1 MHGDQDKREVRED
14 QVHSRVSRIEAA
26 VENHGEALRGLRADN
41 LRLEQEFREGFAELG
56 AKIDRIASSQNA
68 AARTN
73 WGAVASW
80 AGVSFTAIAFIG
92 LSYVRP
98 LEITNNAQDRE
109 MTAIRQELIDQRR
122 EQHQADVRHAV
133 LEERAAWIAGWNAVG
148 TKPAGGSK

>member
-1 MHGDQDKREVRED
+1 MHGERDNRDGRESD
-14 QVHSRVSRIEAA
+14 VHSRVSRIETA

-41 LRLEQEFREGFAELG
+41 VRLEQEFREGFAELG

-98 LEITNNAQDRE
+98 LEITNGAQDRE

-122 EQHQADVRHAV
+122 AQHEADVKHAV
-133 LEERAAWIAGWNAVG
+133 LEERAAWIAGWSALG
-148 TKPAGGSK
+148 ARAGGSK